1 MRIGLLTVSLV
12 ALLAALCG
20 CQSDLYYQDRAVNRA
35 REYLIKNAPELT
47 AEEVYFVKYTKPKL
61 LTSDVL
67 SGPLA
72 STNIDP
78 KLSTAQ
84 RQVCV
89 TWEIPGRSDLYIVFG
104 VSSGR
109 MEFWYPNRLIRKNF
123 VISSYPVN
131 NAIALARNYVEQNY
145 QTWLSPTEYNNVRF
159 NNPWIIHTKF
169 PLSIDPMGTLSAEE
183 YAKKKQ
189 TLEAATQYSLVWKES
204 DDAKQVIV
212 ACGTS
217 KPNIVGWSINFVDI
231 METKELED
239 ATIRVIRPPTI
250 EDTAISP
257 DEQAAEEPKK

>member
-1 MRIGLLTVSLV
+1 MRIGLLTVTLA

-20 CQSDLYYQDRAVNRA
+20 CHSDLYYQDRAVNRA

-67 SGPLA
+67 SGTVT
-72 STNIDP
+72 STQINP
-78 KLSTAQ
+78 VLTSGQ

-89 TWEIPGRSDLYIVFG
+89 TWEIPGRSDLYLVFG

-109 MEFWYPNRLIRKNF
+109 MDYWYPNRLIRKNF
-123 VISSYPVN
+123 VVSSYPVN
-131 NAIALARNYVEQNY
+131 SAIALARNYVVQNY

-169 PLSIDPMGTLSAEE
+169 PLSIDPMGSLPPEQYE
-183 YAKKKQ
+183 QKKQ
-189 TLEAATQYSLVWKES
+189 LLEKATQYSLVWKES
-204 DDAKQVIV
+204 DDARQVIV

-217 KPNIVGWSINFVDI
+217 QPNIVGWTINFVDI
-231 METKELED
+231 MEVKELEG
-239 ATIRVIRPPTI
+239 ATLKVVRPPTI
-250 EDTAISP
+250 EDTAISL
-257 DEQAAEEPKK
+257 DEQAVEEPKK